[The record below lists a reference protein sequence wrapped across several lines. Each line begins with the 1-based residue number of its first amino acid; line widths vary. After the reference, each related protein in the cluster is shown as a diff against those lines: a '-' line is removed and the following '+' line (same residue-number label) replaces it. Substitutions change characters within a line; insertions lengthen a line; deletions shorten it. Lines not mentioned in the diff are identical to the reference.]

1 MKKLLTISIL
11 FVMVLA
17 MCTSIVS
24 ATTKAE
30 LPDQLFAIGSKYG
43 ATAAHKIKIERYIAD
58 NDLTDAQATAIV
70 AKANEISAI
79 MDAANIT
86 DPRKLSAEDKAKVK
100 SIANEAASIAG
111 VSLVFKSNDVE
122 IFKNGKKLD
131 SVNSPL
137 SGSASSTSNGSS
149 TSSTT
154 SSKATSGKK
163 LVYTGSNSYVAIAA
177 GTTAVVALAT
187 IVIIKKK
194 VVNA

>member
-17 MCTSIVS
+17 MCTSTVS

-70 AKANEISAI
+70 TKANEIAGI
-79 MDAANIT
+79 MDAAGVT
-86 DPRKLSAEDKAKVK
+86 DPRKLSAEDKARVK
-100 SIANEAASIAG
+100 SLANEAASIAG
-111 VSLVFKSNDVE
+111 VTLVFKKDDVDVY
-122 IFKNGKKLD
+122 KNGKKID
-131 SVNSPL
+131 SAQSPL
-137 SGSASSTSNGSS
+137 TGSSSSSSTGSS
-149 TSSTT
+149 TSSTKT
-154 SSKATSGKK
+154 TSGKK

-177 GTTAVVALAT
+177 GTVAVVALAT
-187 IVIIKKK
+187 VVIVKKK

>member
-70 AKANEISAI
+70 AKANEIAGI
-79 MDAANIT
+79 MDAAGVT
-86 DPRKLSAEDKAKVK
+86 DPRNLSAEDKAKVK

-122 IFKNGKKLD
+122 IYKNGKKLD
-131 SVNSPL
+131 SVKSPL
-137 SGSASSTSNGSS
+137 SGPASGSSNGSS
-149 TSSTT
+149 ASSAKT
-154 SSKATSGKK
+154 TSGKK

>member
-43 ATAAHKIKIERYIAD
+43 ATASDKIKIERYIAD

-70 AKANEISAI
+70 AKAKEIAAI
-79 MDAANIT
+79 MDAAGVT
-86 DPRKLSAEDKAKVK
+86 DPTKLSAEDKAKVK

-122 IFKNGKKLD
+122 IYKNGKKLD
-131 SVNSPL
+131 SVKSPL
-137 SGSASSTSNGSS
+137 SGPASGSSNGSS
-149 TSSTT
+149 ASSAKT
-154 SSKATSGKK
+154 TSGKK

-177 GTTAVVALAT
+177 GSIAVVALAT